1 MSDYNIDNAKNDI
14 QNLQDQNSFDFQEI
28 KRLDGLIK
36 DYDKRVTQAIN
47 FNNLINKK
55 IESDYANIKK
65 IILDENASATLD
77 KKIDDKYNSNKNL
90 IDEIIVDNKNNF
102 LEINN
107 KITVVRERM
116 DTNVCELN
124 NKINEV
130 ATTGTTMETVE
141 NKVSEMAQNGLINFN
156 TVTPNM
162 TTFLKESRNLI
173 DESKFSKGVYINP
186 VDGTI
191 TTNDTYKT
199 TDYITLEEN
208 KNYIFSNNINNVIR
222 SITYYGV
229 EKNFLVGGENIT
241 TFNSG
246 TTYKYCRLSII
257 ATATKSQLE
266 IGTLS
271 TEYMPYKEFNSRIPI
286 LAENIINK
294 VKDSQLDITAISS
307 NLIDNNTITK
317 NKYLDVT
324 GNISDNTTYQ
334 VTDFIEIEKL
344 TDYIYS
350 DESNN
355 FIRAVCFYDNSKQF
369 LVGLEKVYSF
379 NTKEQYGNIKYCRL
393 SLYNSVTNVQL
404 EKGIVS
410 TEYMKKGEK
419 TIKYNIDA
427 KYITNLEE
435 VIQPLIP
442 DVGNPLWGKKVI
454 GFGDSIMYGHG
465 YSGGFLKI
473 IADRNNMTLVN
484 KGVSGATVANH
495 KGIVCIMR
503 TLELHQGDLDA
514 DYVILEGGTND
525 ALDQFAGDVGE
536 ITEGYNAELDYNTY
550 CKSFEKMLK
559 IAVERWAGKKILY
572 VCVHN
577 MNSRNNLKKF
587 MDLAKQMC
595 RKWSVPYVDLF
606 EEGGMLSQL
615 ESIRQLY
622 TSNGDGTHP
631 NEEGYRKYYCDKIE
645 AKMKQI

>member
-1 MSDYNIDNAKNDI
+1 MPIDINKHEVDI
-14 QNLQDQNSFDFQEI
+14 ENLFKQNELDLCSI
-28 KRLDGLIK
+28 KELYRKLKEMEKKISQIKYIDSNLADKLKK
-36 DYDKRVTQAIN
+36 DYEKLKR
-47 FNNLINKK
+47 
-55 IESDYANIKK
+55 
-65 IILDENASATLD
+65 IILDENIQLQLD
-77 KKIDDKYNSNKNL
+77 NKIDEVNTSIN
-90 IDEIIVDNKNNF
+90 I
-102 LEINN
+102 INN
-107 KITVVRERM
+107 DIDVISSQL
-116 DTNVCELN
+116 DTNVRELD

-130 ATTGTTMETVE
+130 ATTGTTMETVQ

-156 TVTPNM
+156 TVSPNM

-186 VDGTI
+186 VDGAI
-191 TTNDTYKT
+191 TTNETYNT
-199 TDYITLEEN
+199 TDYIMLEEN
-208 KNYIFSNNINNVIR
+208 KNYIFSNDINNVIR
-222 SITYYGV
+222 SITYYGA
-229 EKNFLVGGENIT
+229 EKNFLVGGENISS
-241 TFNSG
+241 FNSG
-246 TTYKYCRLSII
+246 ATYKYCRLSII
-257 ATATKSQLE
+257 ATATKNQLE

-286 LAENIINK
+286 LAENIIDK
-294 VKDSQLDITAISS
+294 VKDSQLDIIAISS

-324 GNISDNTTYQ
+324 GNISDNTSYQ

-355 FIRAVCFYDNSKQF
+355 FIRTVCFYDNSKQF

-379 NTKEQYGNIKYCRL
+379 NTKERYGNIKYCRL
-393 SLYNSVTNVQL
+393 SLFNSVTNVQL

-427 KYITNLEE
+427 KYITNLEKAM
-435 VIQPLIP
+435 QPLIP

-465 YSGGFLKI
+465 YPGGFLKI

-484 KGVSGATVANH
+484 KGVSGSTVANH
-495 KGIVCIMR
+495 SGIVCIMR

-525 ALDQFAGDVGE
+525 ALDQFVGDVGE

-559 IAVERWAGKKILY
+559 IAIERWPGKKILY

-577 MNSRNNLKKF
+577 MNSRTNLKMF

-615 ESIRQLY
+615 DSIRQAY

-631 NEEGYRKYYCDKIE
+631 NEAGYRKYYCDKIE